1 MYKRQE
7 EAAGDGTSQSQ
18 SAGDESVAQNV
29 SDSVVDVDAADSS
42 DDSKSDADDEATEED
57 ILNNTV
63 ADDDEDD
70 EMDDEEDNVRPSDDV
85 TPELETV
92 IDLIEQLRQNRADEE

>member
-1 MYKRQE
+1 M
-7 EAAGDGTSQSQ
+7 
-18 SAGDESVAQNV
+18 
-29 SDSVVDVDAADSS
+29 DVDAADSS
-42 DDSKSDADDEATEED
+42 DDFKSDADDEATEED